1 METKKLYY
9 SIGEVASEL
18 RESVTLVRYWTNYFP
33 QLLAPKRNAR
43 GNRYY
48 TPEQLDILRQ
58 LHYLIKECGMTLDG
72 AAARLKSDKKEV
84 SNRTLL
90 RQTLES
96 IRKELEEVRKSL

>member
-1 METKKLYY
+1 MEKLYY
-9 SIGEVASEL
+9 SIGEAAVEL
-18 RESVTLVRYWTNYFP
+18 GESVTLVRYWTNYFP
-33 QLLAPKRNAR
+33 HLLSPKRNAR

-58 LHYLIKECGMTLDG
+58 LHYLIKDCGMTLDG
-72 AAARLKSDKKEV
+72 ASARLQADRKEI
-84 SNRTLL
+84 SNRTQL

>member
-1 METKKLYY
+1 MEKLYY

-18 RESVTLVRYWTNYFP
+18 GESVTLVRYWTNYFP
-33 QLLAPKRNAR
+33 QLLDPKRNAR

-48 TPEQLDILRQ
+48 TPEQLDVLRQ

-72 AAARLKSDKKEV
+72 AAARLKSEKKKV